1 MLGRLNVKYM
11 YALQRYIALNCHVK
25 KVQKRGI
32 SYCLLLQHLRILLKA
47 IRRVSRNS
55 DRGESGLVVV
65 VVLSREKMVVIFIR
79 NSKRTSNYPLNT

>member
-11 YALQRYIALNCHVK
+11 YAVALVRYIALNCHVK

-47 IRRVSRNS
+47 IRRVSRKG

-65 VVLSREKMVVIFIR
+65 VFSVIEREDGCYLYKKQQTHF
-79 NSKRTSNYPLNT
+79 